1 MSPVA
6 DGKTFTFWAGGHIVY
21 FMCVLT
27 VNIILLRSTHNWTGY
42 SEGVVAM
49 QLLSFFILVYL
60 DSVLLTTKE
69 IAYFF
74 DEYLSSWTAWLGV
87 LLVGSMLFVEKGLV
101 DAYDHWRRGS
111 RIDANNEYEITPAT
125 SPTDF

>member
-1 MSPVA
+1 
-6 DGKTFTFWAGGHIVY
+6 
-21 FMCVLT
+21 MCVLT

-49 QLLSFFILVYL
+49 QLLSFFICLYM
-60 DSVLLTTKE
+60 DSILLTTGE

-87 LLVGSMLFVEKGLV
+87 LLIGSLLIIEKGLT
-101 DAYDHWRRGS
+101 DAW
-111 RIDANNEYEITPAT
+111 
-125 SPTDF
+125 